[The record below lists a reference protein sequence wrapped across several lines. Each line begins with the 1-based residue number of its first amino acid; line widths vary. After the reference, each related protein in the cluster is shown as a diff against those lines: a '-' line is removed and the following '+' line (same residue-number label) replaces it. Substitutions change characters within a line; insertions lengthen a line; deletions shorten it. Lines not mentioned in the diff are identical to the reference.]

1 METLVLAAEPRA
13 CTKNEAQK
21 LRKEGKV
28 PVVVYHK
35 GEENAHISVDAIALE
50 KIAHSPE
57 SHIIN
62 LKFPDGATKLSL
74 IKELQL
80 DPVSDKVI
88 HADFQFFTKGEI
100 MEMEV
105 PLSFSGKAPGIVAG
119 GKMQVLLHSV
129 TVKGAPSNIPDHL
142 DIDISAM
149 ELGDTMHLGQ
159 IPEEITGG
167 KFEVVGNPDTPV
179 VSITAPR
186 VEAEGSTEAEAATAE
201 EGEA

>member
-1 METLVLAAEPRA
+1 METLVLAVEPRA

-21 LRKEGKV
+21 LRNEGKV

-35 GEENAHISVDAIALE
+35 GEENVHISVDEIVLD

-62 LKFPDGATKLSL
+62 LKFPDGNTKLSL
-74 IKELQL
+74 IKDLQF
-80 DPVSDKVI
+80 DPVTDRVI
-88 HADFQFFTKGEI
+88 HADFQFFTKGEV

-119 GKMQVLLHSV
+119 GKMQILLHTV
-129 TVKGAPSNIPDHL
+129 TLKGAPSNIPDHL

-149 ELGDTMHLGQ
+149 ELGDTLHLGE
-159 IPEEITGG
+159 IPAEITGG
-167 KFEVVGNPDTPV
+167 KFEIAGNPETPV
-179 VSITAPR
+179 VSINAPR
-186 VEAEGSTEAEAATAE
+186 VEAEGAAEAETATE
-201 EGEA
+201 EESEA